1 MPRSPAAGKGTIFL
15 DEIGNLSLRA
25 QVALLR
31 VLEKGEVSAIGEDL
45 PRHIDVRIVAATNES
60 LPELIDRGR
69 FRADLFDRPEEFD
82 FHRAACRLEDCSGSL

>member
-60 LPELIDRGR
+60 LNN
-69 FRADLFDRPEEFD
+69 FRIPY
-82 FHRAACRLEDCSGSL
+82 RLHTGLLQDAPGAWERRWVSN